1 MYVNKNQRNIPQY
14 KLESYFTE
22 QSASQDEGWI
32 NIKSPKILNDW
43 SNFLSLL
50 RTHETF
56 LQGYKI

>member
-32 NIKSPKILNDW
+32 NIKNPKILK
-43 SNFLSLL
+43 
-50 RTHETF
+50 
-56 LQGYKI
+56 Y